1 MPRGF
6 TEQERQKIY
15 ETLMDEGKQLF
26 SRFGLKKTSVG
37 ELAKAAGIAPG
48 SFYTFFDSKE
58 TLFFEIMEKEEE
70 KIRSRFIQLDFTREA
85 DVKESMKKFLFQML
99 SMVEEN
105 ELLRQLL
112 LDKNYDAL
120 LRKLP
125 PQKFEEHLHK
135 DSDSIGV
142 ILSKW
147 KEIRVAQGIEA
158 EALAGLFRALF
169 TISLHKQEVG
179 EEIYPKTMELLV
191 DLIVEGLIKKGE

>member
-6 TEQERQKIY
+6 NEREKQSIY
-15 ETLMDEGKQLF
+15 ETLIDEGKRLF

-48 SFYTFFDSKE
+48 SFYTFFESKE
-58 TLFFEIMEKEEE
+58 ALFFEIMEKEED
-70 KIRSRFIQLDFTREA
+70 KIRSQFIQLDLTREA
-85 DVKESMKKFLFQML
+85 DIKKSMKRFLFQML

-105 ELLRQLL
+105 ELFRQLL

-125 PQKFEEHLHK
+125 PQKLEEHLHR

-147 KEIRVAQGIEA
+147 KEIGIAKGIE
-158 EALAGLFRALF
+158 EDALAGLFRALF
-169 TISLHKQEVG
+169 TICLHKQEVG
-179 EEIYPKTMELLV
+179 EEIYPKTMELLM

>member
-6 TEQERQKIY
+6 NEQEKQKIF
-15 ETLMDEGKQLF
+15 ETLIDEGKRLF

-58 TLFFEIMEKEEE
+58 ALFFEIMEKEED
-70 KIRSRFIQLDFTREA
+70 KIRSRFIQLDLTREA
-85 DVKESMKKFLFQML
+85 DIKESLKRFLFQML

-105 ELLRQLL
+105 ELFRQLL

-125 PQKFEEHLHK
+125 PQKLEEHLHR

-147 KEIRVAQGIEA
+147 KEIGIAQGIEEDA
-158 EALAGLFRALF
+158 IAGLFRALF

-179 EEIYPKTMELLV
+179 EEIYPKTMELLM